1 MKLKMIV
8 EPDYHRNIDPWGDW
22 DGTWD
27 ESYCYVIYDA
37 HGYQKE
43 RWGGFR
49 TEEQARVAGEKV
61 LKRME
66 EKK

>member
-1 MKLKMIV
+1 MKLRMIV
-8 EPDYHRNIDPWGDW
+8 EPDYHRNIDPCGDW

-27 ESYCYVIYDA
+27 ESYVYVIYRKD
-37 HGYQKE
+37 GYQVE

-49 TEEQARVAGEKV
+49 TEEQAREAGEKV

-66 EKK
+66 GRR